1 MCMEKNKLT
10 VELKKLEMEDLIFEN
25 IPFQDRINTEL
36 ELKDYDWMNYTL
48 TTSFIT
54 QSQGQLNVRFE
65 YFGATFSQMDVEQ
78 LNEEI
83 CKEYRYTYS
92 SDIFQKYLVQF
103 MMCHLKQWENEE
115 VFYGGELMLAFY
127 NEVLETGCLEEV
139 KEVCP

>member
-1 MCMEKNKLT
+1 MEKNKLT
-10 VELKKLEMEDLIFEN
+10 DELKKLEMEDLIFEN

-36 ELKDYDWMNYTL
+36 ELKDYDWMNYKL
-48 TTSFIT
+48 STSFVIKN
-54 QSQGQLNVRFE
+54 QGELHVRFE

-78 LNEEI
+78 LNEEF

-103 MMCHLKQWENEE
+103 MMCHLQQWENEE
-115 VFYGGELMLAFY
+115 VFYGGEMILTFY

-139 KEVCP
+139 KEVCL